1 LIDTRAVCAVVQ
13 GIFSLDSHKGIED
26 SAQTAGNRLCFSA
39 LQTVYENMYQY
50 KETTTMGETRLW
62 GGRFRSGPDPVLMRL
77 SRSDASHFRLVS
89 YDIASSASHARELLR
104 AGLLTPAECEAIAC
118 GLAQINQDFLA
129 GSVAPSE
136 TDEDLHTFI
145 ERVLTERLGDLGG
158 KLRAGRSRNDQAAND
173 LRLYLR
179 DQARSLVLALLELQ
193 EAIAGQAQEHLHT
206 LCPGFTHLQPA
217 QPVVFA
223 HQLLA
228 HAQGFSRDAERFM
241 DWDRRSARSPLGA
254 AALAG
259 SAIAVHPELSAAELG
274 YDAPCENSIDAV
286 GSRDHVVEFVFVTAM
301 LGVDLSR
308 LAEEIVL
315 WSSRQFRWVELDDAF
330 ATGSSIMPQ
339 KKNPDIAE
347 LTRGRTGRLVGSLFS
362 ILTVLKGLPFSYN
375 RDLSEDKRSA
385 FEAVDTLNT
394 VLPAM
399 AGLVRTL
406 RVNVPEL
413 RRQATEGFTLAT
425 EVADWLARR
434 GVPFATAHEITG
446 AMVRCCE
453 DRGIGLCELSDDDLK
468 AIDPRLDPAIRAC
481 MTPEAAVAAR
491 GGYGG
496 TSPAQVCQQLKRLRD
511 TAARQ
516 RQWAGSSR
524 GPRTE
529 LHSQDPLSTRR
540 GA

>member
-1 LIDTRAVCAVVQ
+1 
-13 GIFSLDSHKGIED
+13 
-26 SAQTAGNRLCFSA
+26 
-39 LQTVYENMYQY
+39 
-50 KETTTMGETRLW
+50 
-62 GGRFRSGPDPVLMRL
+62 MRL
-77 SRSDASHFRLVS
+77 SRSDASHFRLVP
-89 YDIASSASHARELLR
+89 YDIVSSVSHARELLR
-104 AGLLTPAECEAIAC
+104 AGLLTPTECETMTR
-118 GLAQINQDFLA
+118 GLEQINQDFLA
-129 GSVAPSE
+129 GAIVPSE

-145 ERVLTERLGDLGG
+145 ERVLIERFGPLGG

-179 DQARSLVLALLELQ
+179 DQARDLVLALLELQ

-228 HAQGFSRDAERFM
+228 HAQAFARDVDRFI

-259 SAIAVHPELSAAELG
+259 SAIAVHPELSAVELG

-286 GSRDHVVEFVFVTAM
+286 GSRDHVVEFLFVTAM

-315 WSSRQFRWVELDDAF
+315 WSTRQFRWVQLDDAF

-347 LTRGRTGRLVGSLFS
+347 LTRGRSGRLIGSLAS
-362 ILTVLKGLPFSYN
+362 MLTVLKGLPFSYN

-385 FEAVDTLNT
+385 FEAVDTLSV

-399 AGLVRTL
+399 AGVVRTQ
-406 RVNVPEL
+406 RVNVAEL
-413 RRQATEGFTLAT
+413 RRQATEGFTLST

-434 GVPFATAHEITG
+434 GVPFAAAHEITG
-446 AMVRCCE
+446 ALVRHCE
-453 DRGIGLCELSDDDLK
+453 DHSIELSELANDDLK
-468 AIDPRLDPAIRAC
+468 AIDPRLDAAIRVC
-481 MTPEAAVAAR
+481 LTPEAAVAAR
-491 GGYGG
+491 DGYGG
-496 TSPAQVCQQLKRLRD
+496 TSPVQVSRQLERLRD
-511 TAARQ
+511 ATSRQ
-516 RQWAGSSR
+516 RQWVDSYQ
-524 GPRTE
+524 GPRIE
-529 LHSQDPLSTRR
+529 MHPEDPSSTRR
-540 GA
+540 GE